1 MSPQTDAAGRQTQ
14 AALRADRVDDRARS
28 KAILLTP
35 AMGGADGISEM
46 SRQWVRALESL
57 KGDTLESL
65 DVISL
70 GDRRR
75 PERGLDPATGFRT
88 AGGSRLQFASFA
100 LGHAIRK
107 PSDTIV
113 VVMHLHLLP
122 VALPLVL
129 RGARLVVVLMGIEAW
144 KPLRVMEREALRRAW
159 RIVAISAHTIRQ
171 FCDANPLF
179 SHIPIAVCPPVAP
192 VKPVP
197 TGAPVT
203 SAYALIVGR
212 MNSEERYKGHDA
224 LIELWPRVREAVPDA
239 RLVIAGDG
247 DDATRLRKKAQMSGA
262 EGVVFAGRVSDS
274 RLAALYRDA
283 TFFVMPS
290 TQEGFG
296 LVYLEAMSAAT
307 PCIASPGAPEEIIRD
322 GIDGVIV
329 DSANRNALCDAMVRL
344 FLDRPMR
351 MRMAAAAAERVRR
364 HFGSSGVAV
373 RVRNVLDS
381 EC

>member
-1 MSPQTDAAGRQTQ
+1 
-14 AALRADRVDDRARS
+14 
-28 KAILLTP
+28 
-35 AMGGADGISEM
+35 
-46 SRQWVRALESL
+46 
-57 KGDTLESL
+57 
-65 DVISL
+65 
-70 GDRRR
+70 
-75 PERGLDPATGFRT
+75 
-88 AGGSRLQFASFA
+88 
-100 LGHAIRK
+100 
-107 PSDTIV
+107 
-113 VVMHLHLLP
+113 
-122 VALPLVL
+122 
-129 RGARLVVVLMGIEAW
+129 
-144 KPLRVMEREALRRAW
+144 
-159 RIVAISAHTIRQ
+159 
-171 FCDANPLF
+171 
-179 SHIPIAVCPPVAP
+179 VAP